1 VKNVSGHNIKVAR
14 VACRMQQIDLSAALE
29 VDYNISLSQST
40 ISEIEKGKRVV
51 RDFELKAIAMIL
63 DVSSDALLK
72 D

>member
-1 VKNVSGHNIKVAR
+1 MKNVSGHNIKVAR